1 MTTETRRPVRFG
13 VIGLGNI
20 GTLHCRTLLSGQIK
34 RAELA
39 AVCDSDL
46 PRLAAYAERT
56 RVFSTL
62 DELLAAGAIDA
73 LVIATPHPAH
83 VPSAL
88 EALRAGKH
96 VLVEKPLS
104 IHKAACESLL
114 AGHTDLHLRLGVVY
128 NQRANPA
135 LRHIRTMI
143 ATGELGAVRR
153 VQWTA
158 TDAFRPAAYY
168 ASGAWRGTWRGEGGG
183 ILINQSSHYLDILC
197 WLFGVPRRVRA
208 RCHFGK
214 YHAIEVEDE
223 VTAYCELPDGATAVF
238 ITSNGEAP
246 GTNRLEIAAERG
258 RLVLEHDQ
266 LRWIRN
272 ETPMSEFS
280 RASRE
285 AFAAPKTTETVLPVV
300 SHGAQ
305 HAAILQNFTDAILD
319 GAPLLA
325 PAEEAVHAVE
335 LANAMLLST
344 WLDRP
349 VDLPIDARNYAA
361 LLQERIDHRMP

>member
-1 MTTETRRPVRFG
+1 MTAAIRPPVRFG

-20 GTLHCRTLLSGQIK
+20 GALHCRTLLSGEIK

-39 AVCDSDL
+39 AVCDSD
-46 PRLAAYAERT
+46 PARLAAYAERA

-62 DELLAAGAIDA
+62 DGLLAAGVIDA

-83 VPSAL
+83 VPGAL
-88 EALRAGKH
+88 QALGAGRH

-104 IHKAACESLL
+104 THRAACESLL
-114 AGHTDLHLRLGVVY
+114 AGHTDARLRLGVVY

-135 LRHIRTMI
+135 LRHIRSMI
-143 ATGELGAVRR
+143 QTGELGAIRR

-158 TDAFRPAAYY
+158 TDGFRPAAYY

-183 ILINQSSHYLDILC
+183 ILLNQSSHYLDVLC

-208 RCHFGK
+208 HCHFGR

-223 VTAYCELPDGATAVF
+223 ATAYCELPDGATAVF

-258 RLVLEHDQ
+258 RLVLEHEQ
-266 LRWIRN
+266 LHWLRN
-272 ETPMSEFS
+272 ETPMTEFS

-285 AFAAPKTTETVLPVV
+285 AFAAPPTTATILPVV
-300 SHGAQ
+300 SQGAQ

-319 GAPLLA
+319 GVPLLA

-361 LLQERIDHRMP
+361 LLQERIDRRMP